1 MDWHT
6 HGQTVQGFLLPIS
19 ALCFTSHHTTLLT
32 LHNRLPC
39 LSVPFLCNAPCCK
52 HSSFSI
58 TGTKGCSYYSEYRHN
73 NNTIQ
78 YPPQIGAKLQLLW
91 FVSPSLTYDEAKLCL
106 ILRHGNYPRNP
117 PACTRGSPR
126 TPRTNI
132 RTSVSGFL
140 PQQVG

>member
-6 HGQTVQGFLLPIS
+6 HGEAVQGFLLPTS

-39 LSVPFLCNAPCCK
+39 LCVPLLCNAPCCK

-58 TGTKGCSYYSEYRHN
+58 TGAKGCSYYSDYLHSN
-73 NNTIQ
+73 ITIQ
-78 YPPQIGAKLQLLW
+78 DPPQLGVKPQLLR
-91 FVSPSLTYDEAKLCL
+91 FISLSLTYDGAKLCL
-106 ILRHGNYPRNP
+106 ILRQGNYPRNP

-126 TPRTNI
+126 TLRTNT
-132 RTSVSGFL
+132 RTSASGFL